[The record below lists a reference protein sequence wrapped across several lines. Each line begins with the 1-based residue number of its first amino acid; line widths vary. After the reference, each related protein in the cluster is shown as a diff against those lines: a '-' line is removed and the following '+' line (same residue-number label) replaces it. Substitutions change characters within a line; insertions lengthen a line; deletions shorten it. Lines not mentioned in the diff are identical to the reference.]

1 MKEPKV
7 SIVIVNYNGKAVTEG
22 AIKTLM
28 GQSYKEIEIIVV
40 DNNSSDGSQ
49 QMITR
54 KYKNIKLVEN
64 TKNLGY
70 CGINSG
76 LSSCRGKY
84 IFFTNND
91 ISLEKDCIKRL
102 VGALEKDR
110 SMGIASPKVVN
121 YFDRNLQSCGTWVS
135 RAFYNGHFKCGKDF
149 RKEIP
154 YNGIAMVRKEIIDR
168 FGYIFDGDYF
178 TYAEDLDLCLRT
190 RLLGYAVVH
199 IPEAVLY
206 HMHELTLGKSKKYK
220 LTYMLERNLLM
231 TFFKILSL
239 KNIVIFLPYVMAMR
253 FVAILRDVFTLKFAN
268 AGARLAAI
276 LNVLIDFS
284 HIIKKRGSIQ
294 KLRKKDDSFLLKVFS
309 EKYLFSSKKI
319 NV

>member
-1 MKEPKV
+1 MNPLV
-7 SIVIVNYNGKAVTEG
+7 SAVIVNYNGKEVIEG
-22 AIKTLM
+22 AIKALM
-28 GQSYKEIEIIVV
+28 SQSYKQIEVIVV
-40 DNNSSDGSQ
+40 DNNSIDGSQ
-49 QMITR
+49 GLIKI
-54 KYKNIKLVEN
+54 KYKNVKLIEN
-64 TKNLGY
+64 KKNLGY

-91 ISLEKDCIKRL
+91 IALGKDCIKML
-102 VGALEKDR
+102 VDALEKDK

-135 RAFYNGHFKCGKDF
+135 RAFYNGHFKCDKDF

-154 YNGIAMVRKEIIDR
+154 YNGIAMVRKDIIGK
-168 FGYIFDGDYF
+168 FGYIFDDDYF

-190 RLLGYAVVH
+190 RLLGYTVEH

-206 HMHELTLGKSKKYK
+206 HMHELTLGKNKKYK
-220 LTYMLERNLLM
+220 LTYMLERNLLV

-239 KNIVIFLPYVMAMR
+239 KNIIIFLPYVMAMR
-253 FVAILRDVFTLKFAN
+253 FVAILKDIFTLKFTN

-276 LNVLIDFS
+276 LNVLINFDS
-284 HIIKKRGSIQ
+284 IMRKRGSIQ

-309 EKYLFSSKKI
+309 EKYLFSSQKI